1 MKRRAFTWIEAVFII
16 AIIVILAAIL
26 FPAFS
31 RSRENGPKNS
41 CQSNLKQI
49 SLGFAQYVQ
58 DYHEKYPPIAN
69 SGSAF
74 GWADVLQPYIK
85 STQLL
90 QCNIESSFSE
100 NQPQKTGYTDYWF
113 NRTLAKQKQD
123 VIKNAA
129 MTITLG
135 DGNDGQ
141 DNTNARYS
149 LSTLPAAWIADN
161 SSPAYRHLEGAN
173 YAFADGHV
181 KWLKPATISDLPTN
195 KTSPT
200 FRVR

>member
-1 MKRRAFTWIEAVFII
+1 MKRRAFTWIEALVVI
-16 AIIVILAAIL
+16 AIIGILAAIL

-41 CQSNLKQI
+41 CQSNLRQI

-69 SGSAF
+69 SGGAF

-113 NRTLAKQKQD
+113 NRTLAKQNYD
-123 VIKNAA
+123 VKNPD
-129 MTITLG
+129 TLITLG

-141 DNTNARYS
+141 ENTNARYN
-149 LSTLPAAWIADN
+149 LSTLPAAWIADQ

-181 KWLKPATISDLPTN
+181 KWLKPEKISDSPTD